1 MNRRVVF
8 HRVSGIPARQSARR
22 IAVAVAVLS
31 FVITSLHSAVA
42 LAQSP
47 PAPPSRFHIVGEEP
61 PPPIS
66 SGPSTP
72 REIPGTIEAELFDS
86 GANGS
91 AYWDSSAGNSGH
103 QYRSTDVDIEGCN
116 EGGYNVGWTTPGEWL
131 GYTVS
136 VAAAGTYNFDF
147 RVASVGGGTLHVEF
161 NGDDKTGGVG
171 VPSTGGWQ
179 TWTTVRKTVT
189 LNAGTQ
195 SMRVV
200 FDTGNVNL
208 HLISVWLAPGSDPPP
223 PPPPPSGGGG
233 RLRVATWN
241 IDFGGG
247 NLAAQAHEIVNSG
260 ADVVL
265 LQEASTFEEYMPTT
279 YADRLRQL
287 TGQTW
292 YHVWAPAEPCP
303 NACQGFLILS
313 KLPIVSSASATF
325 AGAATARA
333 MINVGGVNVN
343 LFGLHLEYYDT
354 NKRTAQLLQIM
365 DWARQF
371 SAPRIVGGDFNSW
384 WGEWWIA
391 QMESEYT
398 DTWQDVT
405 GSDLNGYTLN
415 GSVRFDYLFRSRDQA
430 SRLTPTAC
438 WVQST
443 GLSDHSLV
451 IADYQVR

>member
-1 MNRRVVF
+1 MDRGFAV
-8 HRVSGIPARQSARR
+8 HRVCGNSRRQGATRSVGLLSLLSFTA
-22 IAVAVAVLS
+22 IFLQSVAV
-31 FVITSLHSAVA
+31 SA
-42 LAQSP
+42 Q
-47 PAPPSRFHIVGEEP
+47 PAPPQRFHIVGEDP
-61 PPPIS
+61 VPLA
-66 SGPSTP
+66 SGPTTP
-72 REIPGTIEAELFDS
+72 REIPGTIEAEHFDN

-91 AYWDSSAGNSGH
+91 AYWDSGSGNSGG
-103 QYRSTDVDIEGCN
+103 QYRWTDVDVEGCSQ
-116 EGGYNVGWTTPGEWL
+116 GGYNVGWTTPGEWL
-131 GYTVS
+131 AYTVS
-136 VAAAGTYNFDF
+136 VAAAGTYTFDL
-147 RVASVGGGTLHVEF
+147 RVASSTGGTMHVRF
-161 NGDDKTGGVG
+161 NGQDKTGTVS

-189 LNAGTQ
+189 LAAGTQ
-195 SMRVV
+195 TMQVV
-200 FDTGNVNL
+200 FDSGNVNL
-208 HLISVWLAPGSDPPP
+208 NLMNVWVADSGPNPPP
-223 PPPPPSGGGG
+223 PPPPASNGG

-247 NLAAQAHEIVNSG
+247 NTAAQAEEIARSG

-292 YHVWAPAEPCP
+292 YHVWAPADNCP

-313 KLPIVSSASATF
+313 KLPIVSSSATSF
-325 AGAATARA
+325 VGAATARA
-333 MINVGGVNVN
+333 LVSVGGVNVN
-343 LFGLHLEYYDT
+343 IFGLHLEYYDT
-354 NKRTAQLLQIM
+354 GKRSTQLVQIM
-365 DWARQF
+365 EWARQF
-371 SAPRIVGGDFNSW
+371 PAPRIIGGDFNSW

-415 GSVRFDYLFRSRDQA
+415 GTVRFDYLFRSRDQA

-438 WVQST
+438 WVQTT
-443 GLSDHSLV
+443 GLSDHWLV
-451 IADYQVR
+451 VADYQVR